1 MRIREVSG
9 GQFHW
14 LMRQAGAHRS
24 AVAKAEMDAGF
35 SNTGYGVVKSN
46 GSVIGLVTKYDYE
59 SPRYFV
65 DSVIVFCEDV
75 GSAPDGGRHFP
86 PIGFICVPPRKK
98 RVEIAIKDALGHP
111 VYGPQIA
118 KALAD
123 IEAGCATFS

>member
-14 LMRQAGAHRS
+14 LMRRAGARRS
-24 AVAKAEMDAGF
+24 AAAKAETDASF

-46 GSVIGLVTKYDYE
+46 GSVIGLVTRYDYE

-65 DSVIVFCEDV
+65 DSVIVFCEDI

-86 PIGFICVPPRKK
+86 TIGFICVPPRKK
-98 RVEIAIKDALGHP
+98 RVEITIKDALEHP
-111 VYGPQIA
+111 VYGPKVA

-123 IEAGCATFS
+123 IEAGRATFS